1 MQTPDNQTAET
12 PARLGPIRLA
22 PDVRP
27 VNAATYLFAAFAGIT
42 LTTFVS
48 VILPYIL
55 NVNLAIPFDEQGRV
69 SGDMGFYRELVLI
82 SASSLIGAFS
92 DRTGRK
98 RMFVAGLIVL
108 AIGYSIFGF
117 VDTMLKLILVQIFLA
132 VGIALVNVMV
142 VALQLDYPADESR
155 GKLVG
160 FAGVAIGLGAL
171 SIGVVLTR
179 LPFIYS
185 QSGATELLA
194 GRYTMF
200 TMTGI
205 GLVTALIVALG
216 LKGGRPPHTK
226 DNQSLR
232 SLLEI
237 GINAGRTNPRI
248 LLAYLSAFVSRG
260 DLIVIGTFY
269 TLWLTQAGIAKG
281 MSIDEAAKTAG
292 GFFGLMM
299 GIALLWAPIMGV
311 INDRLDRTTTMALAL
326 ACAAVSYLAMGLIPD
341 PLGVWMFPGA
351 VALGIGQMSVVSAC
365 QTLIGQEAPR
375 DARGA
380 ITGMFSLFGAGGIL
394 FITKAGGQIFDAIG
408 PAAPF
413 VLIGAINGL
422 LFLFAVKVR
431 RGPRPTRQ
439 SR

>member
-1 MQTPDNQTAET
+1 MQSRDEHTTGPSL
-12 PARLGPIRLA
+12 RLGPIHLA
-22 PDVRP
+22 PDVKP

-48 VILPYIL
+48 VILPYVL
-55 NVNLAIPFDEQGRV
+55 NVNLAIPLDAQGRV

-82 SASSLIGAFS
+82 STSSLIGAFS

-98 RMFVAGLIVL
+98 RIFVAGLIVL
-108 AIGYSIFGF
+108 AMGYTAFGF

-132 VGIALVNVMV
+132 VGISLVNVMV

-179 LPFIYS
+179 LPFIFS
-185 QSGATELLA
+185 QSGATELMA

-205 GLVTALIVALG
+205 GVATSIIVALG
-216 LKGGRPPHTK
+216 LKGGKPPHTRAG
-226 DNQSLR
+226 QSLR
-232 SLLEI
+232 TLIVS
-237 GINAGRTNPRI
+237 GITAGRTNPRI

-269 TLWLTQAGIAKG
+269 TLWLTQAGIAEG
-281 MSIDEAAKTAG
+281 MSINEAAKTAG
-292 GFFGLMM
+292 GFFGLVM
-299 GIALLWAPIMGV
+299 GIALLWAPIMGI
-311 INDRLDRTTTMALAL
+311 INDRLDRTTVMALAL
-326 ACAAVSYLAMGLIPD
+326 ACAASGYLAMGLIPD

-375 DARGA
+375 ESRGA
-380 ITGMFSLFGAGGIL
+380 ITGMFSLFGAAGIL
-394 FITKAGGQIFDAIG
+394 FITKIGGQIFDAVG

-413 VLIGAINGL
+413 VLIGAINGI
-422 LFLFAVKVR
+422 LFVFALKVR
-431 RGPRPTRQ
+431 RSPHATR
-439 SR
+439 R

>member
-1 MQTPDNQTAET
+1 MQSPVRETAGT
-12 PARLGPIRLA
+12 SARLGPIHLA
-22 PDVRP
+22 PEVRP

-55 NVNLAIPFDEQGRV
+55 NVNLAVPFDEQGRV

-82 SASSLIGAFS
+82 SLSSLIGALS
-92 DRTGRK
+92 DRTGR
-98 RMFVAGLIVL
+98 RRIFVAGLIVL
-108 AIGYSIFGF
+108 AIGYTIFGF
-117 VDTMLKLILVQIFLA
+117 VDTMLKLILVQVFLA
-132 VGIALVNVMV
+132 VGIGLVNVMV
-142 VALQLDYPADESR
+142 VAIQLDYPADESR
-155 GKLVG
+155 GKLAG

-185 QSGATELLA
+185 QSGATELMA

-205 GLVTALIVALG
+205 GIVTALIVGLG
-216 LKGGRPPHTK
+216 LKGGRPPHAK
-226 DNQSLR
+226 DDQSLR
-232 SLLEI
+232 ALIAS
-237 GINAGRTNPRI
+237 GISAGRTNPRI

-260 DLIVIGTFY
+260 DLIAIGTFY
-269 TLWLTQAGIAKG
+269 TLWLTQAGITKG

-292 GFFGLMM
+292 GFFGLVM
-299 GIALLWAPIMGV
+299 GVALLWAPIMGV
-311 INDRLDRTTTMALAL
+311 INDRLDRTTTMAFAL
-326 ACAAVSYLAMGLIPD
+326 ACAALGYLAMGLIPD

-351 VALGIGQMSVVSAC
+351 VALGIAQMSVVSAC

-375 DARGA
+375 EARGA
-380 ITGMFSLFGAGGIL
+380 ITGMFSLFGAAGIL
-394 FITKAGGQIFDAIG
+394 FITKVGGQIFDAIG

-422 LFLFAVKVR
+422 LFLFALKVR
-431 RGPRPTRQ
+431 RYPHSTRQ
-439 SR
+439 